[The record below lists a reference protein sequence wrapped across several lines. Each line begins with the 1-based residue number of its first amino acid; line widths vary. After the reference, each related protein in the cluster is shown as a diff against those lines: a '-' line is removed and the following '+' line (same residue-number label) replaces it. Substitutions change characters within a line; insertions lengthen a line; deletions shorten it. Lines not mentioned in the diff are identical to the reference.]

1 MKEVTY
7 KVQFQNPQATQLTK
21 LEKKSLVRYIYVGTP
36 TAEFRKQ
43 YGVET
48 RIQLDDV
55 FAEAREIGD
64 YIINERSS
72 MNESDQGLMTV
83 SIKADRETKMGII
96 TDIKQELRR
105 ASALKINYAATKKAE
120 E

>member
-1 MKEVTY
+1 
-7 KVQFQNPQATQLTK
+7 
-21 LEKKSLVRYIYVGTP
+21 
-36 TAEFRKQ
+36 
-43 YGVET
+43 
-48 RIQLDDV
+48 LDDV

-105 ASALKINYAATKKAE
+105 ASALKINYAATQKAE
-120 E
+120 